1 MQNDLATWILEQREK
16 GVCLDQY
23 EIQIKAVHFYDLI
36 HPVFNSGD
44 ILPIVVSIVQP
55 QPQESYEDSSK
66 KD

>member
-1 MQNDLATWILEQREK
+1 MPVKSRICTITPS
-16 GVCLDQY
+16 